1 MSLVRVQ
8 KHDRYQLEL
17 KFEYLSTPIGS
28 NNVELDLWL
37 LLPPVFGVSSGM
49 YTSAQVYT
57 DLRTYTRLK
66 TPRFTI
72 SEMLTQQ
79 DSPLRVLESTMESLT
94 QLTQKQIRQEMK
106 LFGGIARRLFLN
118 SPSKDVELYKELIER
133 WRQVVIQFLRIDLE
147 AKTTKC
153 IKIIDE
159 LISNYWEVY
168 LIERFEDQ
176 PDEFF
181 QQYMQTELAY
191 RKSQSYY
198 MFQETCKDQ
207 YLFHYG
213 NLTKYVNTVLFLQS
227 KPDRFT
233 EWIRHA
239 ALGIA
244 AGLAMVW
251 ALFVQ
256 IYALIEYG
264 VNLDSQMSLS
274 VILTFV
280 AIGIFS
286 YILKDRIKAAS
297 GRWLSDQVS
306 KRLPDHNRLYS
317 ISEEHAPMATISE
330 RVNILQ
336 EASLPLDVLERYR
349 AFKEWN
355 PYFLFAADVLHYR
368 RHIEMYTKKASKQF
382 ARFQGIVEIH
392 RFHIWNWIKVLAEPQ
407 KDIKVVNEEGQIHY
421 CEAPRVYTVN
431 LVCRVK
437 HAGTVSY
444 QLVRVLMNSRGIID
458 VEQIDTQSVK
468 K

>member
-17 KFEYLSTPIGS
+17 KFEYLSSSTGTS
-28 NNVELDLWL
+28 DVELDLWL

-49 YTSAQVYT
+49 YTSHQVYS

-66 TPRFTI
+66 TPRFNI
-72 SEMLTQQ
+72 SEMLTQS
-79 DSPLRVLESTMESLT
+79 DSPLTVLELFLQSQIHLS
-94 QLTQKQIRQEMK
+94 QKQIRQEMK

-118 SPSKDVELYKELIER
+118 NPSKDVDLYITLIER
-133 WRQVVIQFLRIDLE
+133 WRFIALRLFDANLKP
-147 AKTTKC
+147 KTLKC
-153 IKIIDE
+153 VKIIDE

-168 LIERFEDQ
+168 LIERFEESSEGLYQ
-176 PDEFF
+176 KHLQE
-181 QQYMQTELAY
+181 ELDY

-198 MFQETCKDQ
+198 LFQEDCKDQ

-239 ALGIA
+239 ALGMA
-244 AGLAMVW
+244 AGLAMIW

-274 VILTFV
+274 LILTFV
-280 AIGIFS
+280 GIGIFS
-286 YILKDRIKAAS
+286 YILKDRIKATS

-306 KRLPDHNRLYS
+306 KRLPDRNRLYS
-317 ISEEHAPMATISE
+317 ISEEHAPMAEISE

-336 EASLPLDVLERYR
+336 EASLPEDVLERYQ

-355 PYFLFAADVLHYR
+355 PYFLFAADVLHYQ
-368 RHIEMYTKKASKQF
+368 RHIQMYSKKASRQF
-382 ARFQGIVEIH
+382 SRFQGIVEIH

-407 KDIKVVNEEGQIHY
+407 KDIKVMTEEGGIHY

-431 LVCRVK
+431 LLCRVK
-437 HAGTVSY
+437 KAGVASY
-444 QLVRVLMNSRGIID
+444 QLVRVLMNSRGIIAI
-458 VEQIDTQSVK
+458 EQIEHHPLTK
-468 K
+468 